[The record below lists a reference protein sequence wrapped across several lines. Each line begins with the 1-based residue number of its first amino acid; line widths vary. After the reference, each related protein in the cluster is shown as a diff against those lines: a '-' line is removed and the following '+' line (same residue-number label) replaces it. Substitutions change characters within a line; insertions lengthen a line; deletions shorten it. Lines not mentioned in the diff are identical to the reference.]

1 MFLRPLLLTIL
12 LLFALSACETGVSQP
27 GEAPRQQGVHVDT
40 AATEDIYADI
50 DAWQGN
56 IDGRYPVLMW
66 YRIFDDVVSGYLFYT
81 ENKSGDSIRII
92 GHTRDSLAR
101 ILEVWPDGHV
111 SGIWNMEL
119 HASSAEGTWYAPGT
133 GKEYNASLMHI
144 DTAVTIQDIK
154 AEDEL
159 TGRYEYSY
167 GDNGARGILKVL
179 QQGDTVTIGF
189 DNVTGAPARNLA
201 VLDATP
207 LPLKGNEAVYS
218 VNDYGNCSVR
228 IRFYHNFAVVNY
240 IDNRNRCGFGH
251 NATVDGIYFKIE

>member
-1 MFLRPLLLTIL
+1 VFFRPLLLTIL

-27 GEAPRQQGVHVDT
+27 GDAPAQQIIHADT
-40 AATEDIYADI
+40 AVTEDIYADI

-56 IDGRYPVLMW
+56 VDGRYPVLMW
-66 YRIFDDVVSGYLFYT
+66 YRIFGDVVSGYLFYT
-81 ENKSGDSIRII
+81 ENKTGDSIRII

-119 HASSAEGTWYAPGT
+119 HTSSAEGTWYAPET
-133 GKEYNASLMHI
+133 GKEYSASLMHI

-154 AEDEL
+154 AEGEL

-167 GDNGARGILKVL
+167 GDKGARGILKVL
-179 QQGDTVTIGF
+179 QQSDTVIIGF
-189 DNVTGAPARNLA
+189 DNVTGAPAHNLA
-201 VLDATP
+201 VLDAIP
-207 LPLKGNEAVYS
+207 LPLNGNEAVYS
-218 VNDYGNCSVR
+218 VTDYGNCAVR
-228 IRFYHNFAVVNY
+228 IRFYKSFAVVNY

-251 NATVDGIYFKIE
+251 NATVDGIYMKIE